1 MKLDSKLNFNLV
13 SPERLLFSAEVDMVT
28 VPGEEGDMG
37 ILPGHAPVLS
47 TLRAGLIDVYQEGS
61 SAATQHFF
69 VADGFASVDDSGC
82 TVLAEEAVPLA
93 ELEETSLEKRVQE
106 MKEHLGMARTEDEKK
121 SVRTDLTLTYA
132 KLEIIKRLRK
142 K

>member
-1 MKLDSKLNFNLV
+1 MELGQKLNFNLV
-13 SPERLLFSAEVDMVT
+13 SPERLLFSAEVEMVT

-47 TLRAGLIDVYQEGS
+47 SLRAGLIEVYQEGE
-61 SAATQHFF
+61 ARQHFF
-69 VADGFASVDDSGC
+69 VAEGFANIEGAGC

-93 ELEETSLEKRVQE
+93 ELEEVSLAKRVEE
-106 MKEHLGMARTEDEKK
+106 MKEHLGMARTEEEQK
-121 SVRTDLTLTYA
+121 SVRSNLTLTYA
-132 KLEIIKRLRK
+132 KLEIIKRLK

>member
-1 MKLDSKLNFNLV
+1 
-13 SPERLLFSAEVDMVT
+13 
-28 VPGEEGDMG
+28 
-37 ILPGHAPVLS
+37 
-47 TLRAGLIDVYQEGS
+47 
-61 SAATQHFF
+61 
-69 VADGFASVDDSGC
+69 
-82 TVLAEEAVPLA
+82 
-93 ELEETSLEKRVQE
+93 